1 MKNKSGK
8 IKRLKVLSE
17 AARLKKYND
26 ALEQYLRV
34 QTARIEAMAKQY
46 VNEHQSRAAVAQA
59 EFAKDDVI
67 EVIPNAAENLN
78 ELRSEAETETQ
89 THQDENSA
97 KEGEQAV

>member
-8 IKRLKVLSE
+8 LKRLKVLSE

-67 EVIPNAAENLN
+67 EVIPITAENVN
-78 ELRSEAETETQ
+78 ELRSEGETDMQ
-89 THQDENSA
+89 SHQNDSSA
-97 KEGEQAV
+97 KEGEE